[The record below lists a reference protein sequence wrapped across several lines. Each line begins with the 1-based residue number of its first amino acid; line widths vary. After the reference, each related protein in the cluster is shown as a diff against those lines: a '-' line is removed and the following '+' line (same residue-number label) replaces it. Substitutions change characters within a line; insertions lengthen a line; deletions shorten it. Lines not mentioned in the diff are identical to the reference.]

1 MTSSINQLRMN
12 MLDMQAFQ
20 TAKANRPTV
29 DNLIQAEEKEEKVFA
44 TKGEDNYNKAMD
56 FDGDGVV
63 TYDEYM
69 RYCEENAVSQYN
81 SNPSVKFVSLTQN
94 VDGQVRPVH
103 IGKALENYM
112 HFGGSGWTP
121 TSTTFVT
128 NPLENIS
135 TNNNKQYDRY

>member
-44 TKGEDNYNKAMD
+44 TKGEDNYNEAMD
-56 FDGDGVV
+56 FNGDGIV

-69 RYCEENAVSQYN
+69 QYCEENAVSEYKA
-81 SNPSVKFVSLTQN
+81 NPSMTFVSVAQN
-94 VDGQVRPVH
+94 SAGQVRPVH
-103 IGKALENYM
+103 IGRVLENYSY
-112 HFGGSGWTP
+112 FGEEKMLP
-121 TSTTFVT
+121 FVET
-128 NPLENIS
+128 EV
-135 TNNNKQYDRY
+135 